1 LEAKSRMVVP
11 GDVDPDGE
19 DPVEEGGFR
28 TDAPTAPQLA
38 FHLLMSYAVR
48 RRWRLRTFDVKTAF
62 LSGKSHNRD
71 IYMRPPKEGL
81 PGVPP
86 GSLLKILKGAYGL
99 REAPRLWY
107 LKAREV
113 ITAAGFEELSTAKAC
128 FVLRDKTLP
137 GAPLCGMMVLH
148 VDDAC
153 YGGSGKFYDATMA
166 NCLAQFKIGNEKT
179 KEFDFLGRH
188 VIQRD
193 DFSIEIDQHQ
203 YVKNLQKVFIP
214 KSRRVM
220 PKAKLT
226 AEELSDYRSLV
237 GQLAWPARE
246 TMPQLCFAVS
256 DLQQRTAIATVHDLC
271 HANNVL
277 NFAKQWAEKD
287 NQKLR
292 FLPFDGDCSLT
303 CMAKTKPDALNKK
316 KEHSQ
321 ARHKMK
327 PDLSKKP
334 VGIGAVH
341 DASFM
346 GQPGEGSQ
354 FGYAIL
360 VAPTELYD
368 GPTVTHLVDWNSA
381 KIHRKVRSTLA
392 AEAASC
398 SRAYDRSMYARAMM
412 SEIENGKTGHWT
424 KMCADVPFCLGTD
437 CRSLYDL
444 CQKLG
449 SLPDERRVALDLL
462 DVKEGIEEMNDEIRW
477 VPTDHMLVDPFTK
490 SMPPDLLMRYLQ
502 TGKYSFKY
510 DDDIKNTKRVV
521 AKERKVI
528 KSEKSNAK
536 KEEKQKIQS
545 SELLKDHKTARS
557 EFDRVH
563 QMMYSKPHT
572 PTNLRVPVGGGRA

>member
-1 LEAKSRMVVP
+1 M
-11 GDVDPDGE
+11 
-19 DPVEEGGFR
+19 
-28 TDAPTAPQLA
+28 
-38 FHLLMSYAVR
+38 HLIR
-48 RRWRLRTFDVKTAF
+48 R
-62 LSGKSHNRD
+62 
-71 IYMRPPKEGL
+71 
-81 PGVPP
+81 
-86 GSLLKILKGAYGL
+86 
-99 REAPRLWY
+99 
-107 LKAREV
+107 
-113 ITAAGFEELSTAKAC
+113 
-128 FVLRDKTLP
+128 
-137 GAPLCGMMVLH
+137 
-148 VDDAC
+148 
-153 YGGSGKFYDATMA
+153 
-166 NCLAQFKIGNEKT
+166 
-179 KEFDFLGRH
+179 
-188 VIQRD
+188 
-193 DFSIEIDQHQ
+193 
-203 YVKNLQKVFIP
+203 KNIHKHGI
-214 KSRRVM
+214 
-220 PKAKLT
+220 
-226 AEELSDYRSLV
+226 
-237 GQLAWPARE
+237 
-246 TMPQLCFAVS
+246 
-256 DLQQRTAIATVHDLC
+256 
-271 HANNVL
+271 
-277 NFAKQWAEKD
+277 
-287 NQKLR
+287 
-292 FLPFDGDCSLT
+292 
-303 CMAKTKPDALNKK
+303 KK
-316 KEHSQ
+316 KT
-321 ARHKMK
+321 
-327 PDLSKKP
+327 DLSKKP

-462 DVKEGIEEMNDEIRW
+462 DVKEGIEEMSDEIRW

-557 EFDRVH
+557 EFDRIHCMSKSRIWPGAHATVNG
-563 QMMYSKPHT
+563 KPHT
-572 PTNLRVPVGGGRA
+572 PTNFRVPVGGG